1 MVAKFSDV
9 DWDTDSIEGVLDR
22 FSFFPYSGSDG
33 DLYRK
38 HGLAGWRVS
47 VYLNCLV
54 KIQKKRR
61 PEIGGWATKRRW
73 EVEWGEDLPP
83 EDIEEFE
90 SVLETLVETGEL
102 PESN

>member
-1 MVAKFSDV
+1 MGAFSDINWEGGTV
-9 DWDTDSIEGVLDR
+9 FGVLDQ

-33 DLYRK
+33 DLFRK
-38 HGLAGWRVS
+38 NGLAGWRVS
-47 VYLNCLV
+47 VYGNWMI

-73 EVEWGEDLPP
+73 EVGLDEELPKEYIED
-83 EDIEEFE
+83 FE

-102 PESN
+102 PKDD